1 LRFSWEEV
9 HEVAEELEHVRSKKL
24 IDKLD
29 AFLSHP
35 SLTRM
40 VTRYPTITAD

>member
-24 IDKLD
+24 IDKLM
-29 AFLSHP
+29 LLGHP
-35 SLTRM
+35 SLIHM
-40 VTRYPTITAD
+40 ATRYPTITAG